1 MTRLFHLKYII
12 NKEMGHVP
20 VPPYVPV
27 PPSTI
32 EFAKIIK
39 AKLERPK
46 SA

>member
-20 VPPYVPV
+20 VPPYA
-27 PPSTI
+27 TI